1 MRDEQRDQAEIVAVT
16 KVRQEAMTKTS
27 IGLQE
32 LRKRLSDK
40 AKAEKSHRFWGVYTH
55 IWKMDVLKE
64 AYRLAKKNKGAPGI
78 DKVSF
83 DQIEEQGLEKFLL
96 QISQELQERTYQ
108 PLPCR
113 RVEIPKSN
121 GKVRGL
127 NIPAIRDRVVQGAL
141 KLIMEPVFEA
151 DFQPGSFGY
160 RPNKS
165 PHEAL
170 ERTSEGLGKYLRHV
184 IDLDLKSYFDT
195 VRHDILLKKIAARF
209 NDDDVMWLCKKILKS
224 SGSKGVAQG
233 SVIGPLWANL
243 YLNDVD
249 RMLEQ
254 AQTVTRDGK
263 YERVRYVRFADD
275 LIVLISDQP
284 FARHWQWKVE
294 KRLREELAKLGL
306 TINEEKSKVVKFSMG
321 ASFDFLGYTFR
332 CCPDRTNPKQGVII
346 GRPQRQRRIAF
357 LKEIRSVLDRSLHIP
372 VEKVV
377 KEILNPRI
385 RGWVN
390 YFRWRNAGDD
400 LSIVRSEIERKVFKF
415 ALRQR
420 PKRRRGRTWITWS
433 NETIYDSWGLYSDYS
448 TIPHYSVS
456 GKG

>member
-1 MRDEQRDQAEIVAVT
+1 MREERRDQTEIVVVT
-16 KVRQEAMTKTS
+16 KVRQGAMTKTS

-32 LRKRLSDK
+32 LRKRLNDK

-55 IWKMDVLKE
+55 IWKLDVLKE
-64 AYRLAKKNKGAPGI
+64 SYRLAKQNKGSPGV
-78 DKVSF
+78 DRMSF
-83 DQIEEQGLEKFLL
+83 DQIEVQGVDNLLL
-96 QISQELQERTYQ
+96 QLSQELRERSYQ

-113 RVEIPKSN
+113 QVEIPKSD
-121 GKVRGL
+121 GKTRTL

-160 RPNKS
+160 RPNKT

-195 VRHDILLKKIAARF
+195 VRHDILLRKIAARF
-209 NDDDVMWLCKKILKS
+209 KDDDVMWLCKKILKS
-224 SGSKGVAQG
+224 SGSRGVAQG

-254 AQTVTRDGK
+254 AQTATRDGK

-275 LIVLISDQP
+275 IIVLVSDQP
-284 FARHWQWKVE
+284 FAQHWQWKVE
-294 KRLREELAKLGL
+294 KRLREELDKLKL
-306 TINEEKSKVVKFSMG
+306 TINEEKSKVVKFSLG
-321 ASFDFLGYTFR
+321 NSFDFLGYTFR
-332 CCPDRTNPKQGVII
+332 ACKDRKDPKQTVVMGQ
-346 GRPQRQRRIAF
+346 PQRKRRIAF
-357 LKEIRSVLDRSLHIP
+357 LREIGETLSRSRHIP

-390 YFRWRNAGDD
+390 YFRWRNAGHE
-400 LSIVRSEIERKVFKF
+400 LTIVRQEIERRVFRF
-415 ALRQR
+415 ALRQK
-420 PKRRRGRTWITWS
+420 PKRRRTRTWITWS
-433 NETIYDSWGLYSDYS
+433 DELIYGVWGLYSDYKVM
-448 TIPHYSVS
+448 PHCSVAR
-456 GKG
+456 KC